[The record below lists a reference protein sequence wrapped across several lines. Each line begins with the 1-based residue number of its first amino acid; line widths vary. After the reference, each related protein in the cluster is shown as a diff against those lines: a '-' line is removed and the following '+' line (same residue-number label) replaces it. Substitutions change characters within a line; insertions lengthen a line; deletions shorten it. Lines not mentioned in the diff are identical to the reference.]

1 MQKNALLVPSSY
13 KYETIFVFQYQIPLI
28 IIAIEED
35 FRICNVLCSWSF
47 YFRPNDPRDQRL
59 PKELKQAALR
69 LAAANHAAKH
79 AAKHLHAAADG
90 RSVKEH
96 GGGLDAGFRK
106 LDKRIDRLQQQID
119 SLMQSMNESSTNMLN
134 ILMNKSST
142 KET

>member
-1 MQKNALLVPSSY
+1 MNTLS
-13 KYETIFVFQYQIPLI
+13 
-28 IIAIEED
+28 
-35 FRICNVLCSWSF
+35 SWSF

-69 LAAANHAAKH
+69 LAGANHAAKH
-79 AAKHLHAAADG
+79 AAKHLHATSEG

-119 SLMQSMNESSTNMLN
+119 SLMQSMNENSTNILN
-134 ILMNKSST
+134 VLMT
-142 KET
+142 KGATKKDS